1 MKVMSIIRLTTFL
14 SSLRSLTQS
23 LTMLSS
29 ATSEKKDYYR
39 SDGVRITHDPYT
51 PYMIEKYGEPGQTDN
66 EGFDPYRDS
75 VGAGIYG
82 GIVKRDA
89 LGKVVIGQQ
98 YQNHNP
104 RPGPVYAGGGYTPIV
119 KALKDENT
127 LVKLLEKYPDLAN
140 DVTTGGAQPLH
151 MCGMSQVNQHVTST
165 LIKYGGDIE
174 ALDTYGMTP
183 LHRMASNNLPVGTKA
198 LLEAG
203 ADPNNTGLVGATPSE
218 IAMDSRALDV
228 YKVLTS
234 TKRRKEIYPSHVTI
248 EFDSKSDKE
257 ISFVLDLKGK
267 YKAMSSSTI
276 PKSFDKVCIEQGWNT
291 NQMWKRLNDNNV
303 WYQHTAND
311 SYIYYNNG
319 DGKWWIDGSDGLG
332 VFTNNKG
339 VVRHTV
345 PAHGWVPLRASGD
358 DVIDSIEPIVHC
370 FRSKE

>member
-1 MKVMSIIRLTTFL
+1 MSITRLTTILTSF
-14 SSLRSLTQS
+14 RSITKS
-23 LTMLSS
+23 LTMMSS
-29 ATSEKKDYYR
+29 ATSHEKEYYR

-51 PYMIEKYGEPGQTDN
+51 PYMIEKYGKPGQTDN

-119 KALKDENT
+119 KALKDENI
-127 LVKLLEKYPDLAN
+127 LIKLLEKYPDLVN
-140 DVTTGGAQPLH
+140 DITTGGAQPLH
-151 MCGMSQVNQHVTST
+151 MCGMSQANQQTTSS
-165 LIKYGGDIE
+165 LIQHGGDIE

-183 LHRMASNNLPVGTKA
+183 LHRMASNNLPVGAKA

-203 ADPNNTGLVGATPSE
+203 ADPDNTGMIGATPAE
-218 IAMDSRALDV
+218 IAMDSRAMDV

-234 TKRRKEIYPSHVTI
+234 TKGRKDIYPSHVMI
-248 EFDSKSDKE
+248 DFDNKSDKE
-257 ISFVLDLKGK
+257 IHFIQDLKGK
-267 YKAMSSSTI
+267 YKVMQSSTI

-291 NQMWKRLNDNNV
+291 NQMWKRLNNDNI
-303 WYQHTAND
+303 WYQHTEND

-319 DGKWWIDGSDGLG
+319 DGKWWIDDSNGLG
-332 VFTNNKG
+332 VFTNES
-339 VVRHTV
+339 VVKHSV
-345 PAHGWVPLRASGD
+345 PAHGWVPLRVSGD
-358 DVIDSIEPIVHC
+358 DLVDCIEPMVRC
-370 FRSKE
+370 FRP